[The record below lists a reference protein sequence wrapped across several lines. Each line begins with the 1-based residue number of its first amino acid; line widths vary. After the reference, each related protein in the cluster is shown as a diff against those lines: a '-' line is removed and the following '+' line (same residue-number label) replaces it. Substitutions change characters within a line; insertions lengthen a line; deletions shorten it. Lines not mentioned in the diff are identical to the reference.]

1 MSHRA
6 QPEPQLGTPCNCW
19 EPLTLQTGG
28 RRVTLRQEGWLGVQ
42 PRQSGQDRVG
52 LLQQETGNRL
62 ASARPGTW
70 EGGLSQKEHQ
80 HLASQEGRC
89 FLSLI
94 LTNAPFS
101 LIVRAGAQCGFD
113 GHQQAE
119 S

>member
-1 MSHRA
+1 MSHWA
-6 QPEPQLGTPCNCW
+6 QPEPQLGTPAT
-19 EPLTLQTGG
+19 LTLQTGG
-28 RRVTLRQEGWLGVQ
+28 RRVALRQEGWLGVQ

-52 LLQQETGNRL
+52 LSQQETGNRL
-62 ASARPGTW
+62 AILQPGTW

-94 LTNAPFS
+94 LTNVPFS
-101 LIVRAGAQCGFD
+101 LTVKAGAQCEFD